1 MTKKEE
7 KVVNISDLRPESDI
21 DRKRPT
27 DTIVDVSPKIE
38 LNDIEKHSKP
48 RKENLKS
55 TTIDKNNKN
64 LNDEIKRKFDPS
76 IIKNPRFTKYEGNG
90 SEKSIVAFMTN
101 KYSFD
106 KREVNYSSVIVFVIS
121 VLFYFMARSLGG
133 AQSPDN
139 IYIAAFAE
147 SANYAIATIYEP
159 YRQLYV
165 VVLFLLFYFIP
176 LKRYTNL
183 KVQIFYDGLNVPYE
197 IIPTVEHR
205 RKRVEWKY
213 IYSIELGKSKEIPF
227 VRLLGD
233 RKQLLGELRL
243 DVDDPKRMY
252 EIIDTYSP
260 ADHPIRI
267 LFTNSKKV

>member
-1 MTKKEE
+1 MSKKEE

-21 DRKRPT
+21 DLKKT
-27 DTIVDVSPKIE
+27 SDTIVDISPKIKMD
-38 LNDIEKHSKP
+38 DIEGHTKPKKEHPKSKI
-48 RKENLKS
+48 
-55 TTIDKNNKN
+55 IDNNNKN

-76 IIKNPRFTKYEGNG
+76 IINNPRFAKYEGNG
-90 SEKSIVAFMTN
+90 SEKSIVSFMTD

-106 KREVNYSSVIVFVIS
+106 RREVNYISVIVFIIS
-121 VLFYFMARSLGG
+121 VIFYFIARSLGG
-133 AQSPDN
+133 AESPDN

-147 SANYAIATIYEP
+147 SANYALATFYEP
-159 YRQLYV
+159 YRKLYV
-165 VVLFLLFYFIP
+165 VVVFLLFYFIP

-183 KVQIFYDGLNVPYE
+183 KVQIFYDGLTIPYE

-213 IYSIELGKSKEIPF
+213 IYSIELGKTKEIPY

-243 DVDDPKRMY
+243 DVDDPKKMY
-252 EIIDTYSP
+252 EIIDTYAP